1 MSTPTPIFVQP
12 KQGRR
17 HASKPGRGVLVYRLM
32 AVAAAC
38 LLLAG
43 AVHAFAG

>member
-1 MSTPTPIFVQP
+1 MAVYPSQLV
-12 KQGRR
+12 KQDTC
-17 HASKPGRGVLVYRLM
+17 SM

-43 AVHAFAG
+43 EPPETMDSRRPWICSCL